1 MIRAL
6 SCIAFVIII
15 FSCVTHNEVDDNQ
28 VLAYVGNQVITIQD
42 FLRRS
47 EYSIRPAYCR
57 QSNYIHKKI
66 VLNSLIAEKMTAL
79 EMKKRDDKILDG
91 PNFKKFLKGRGV
103 DKTATLITRFAGSFM
118 VAIVLMA
125 IYVAFIRSGGLNAT
139 WAFFNLVFII
149 NVSILAVNFY
159 TLKIDKTGLTK
170 KTKNDGIYAPLVL
183 VIISAL
189 LCYGLADK
197 IYV

>member
-1 MIRAL
+1 MIDKFGNAFYL
-6 SCIAFVIII
+6 IIYLAHFVIVG
-15 FSCVTHNEVDDNQ
+15 SY
-28 VLAYVGNQVITIQD
+28 AYQLVFDT
-42 FLRRS
+42 
-47 EYSIRPAYCR
+47 
-57 QSNYIHKKI
+57 
-66 VLNSLIAEKMTAL
+66 
-79 EMKKRDDKILDG
+79 
-91 PNFKKFLKGRGV
+91 KKFLKGRGV

-125 IYVAFIRSGGLNAT
+125 IYVAFIRSGGLVAT

-149 NVSILAVNFY
+149 NVSILAANFY

-170 KTKNDGIYAPLVL
+170 KTRNDGIYAPIVL
-183 VIISAL
+183 VIISAV